1 MRRILFAFPFLFLP
15 VLSSAQTT
23 QYVERLDSIMSDN
36 GDITR
41 FKYDEQLRVVEKS
54 VFQNDRLVRKEVT
67 EYAEDGEFSDFCV
80 YEERKRNDEIVL
92 VPVHRKVRAVKD
104 NGGCIEL
111 RDFVEVEGKEK
122 LVRSNLDVF
131 AYDENGELT
140 ERLTIEYDLKSDE
153 AYNQHHVNYDAEGN
167 KTREIVTV
175 AQEYSF
181 AKEYKDGKLY
191 LVTKLL
197 NKDGQW
203 ATKES
208 TVKEYYESG
217 ALKCEYSYDYSDVIF
232 YMKDYVLYDEN
243 GEKVKSLENQQTFT
257 YKYTRDEKGRVKE
270 VQKYLLDSDELVDRE
285 VYYYDVLP
293 IDSAY
298 YTLRYAKD
306 ETEPYAKY
314 YYIPDCMAEG
324 KVEGEYSVYVE
335 DKESGSWI
343 NQTSVDNALSHSYAD
358 KTITAHY
365 NVNDETI
372 TFSDYTLIN
381 FTDYGKVVKKQEKGL
396 LVSEEEVYYDKSL
409 SGSLVAGLEEDY
421 KVNYVISRD
430 AENNEVKNTYFYTHL
445 GETTSI
451 ADVSNVLSTQSS
463 VYNIQGQRLESP
475 QKGINIIGGR
485 KVILSR

>member
-92 VPVHRKVRAVKD
+92 VPVRRKVRAVKD

-167 KTREIVTV
+167 KTRETVTV